1 MVEPPTSHTSAEAA
15 AAAQM
20 ARSAARTGL
29 AAMFVAVGLSVALM
43 GLKFYAYAI
52 TGSSAI
58 LSDAL
63 ESIIN
68 VVAAGLALGSVLLS
82 SKPPDESHPYG
93 HGKIEYF
100 SAGFE
105 GALIVLA
112 AAGIFWQGA
121 QHILIPRP
129 FPNLSFGLVILGGVG
144 LVNFAMGL
152 ALVRLGRR
160 LQSLVLQADGK
171 HLLSDAYT
179 SGGVL
184 VGLLLVALSGWNWLD
199 GVVACLVGVS
209 IVVIGARLVRES
221 FSGLM
226 NEANPALLEEICG
239 LLDKHRKDMW
249 IDVHRL
255 RAWKSG
261 NRVHIDFHLILPKD
275 LPLERGHREVKELE
289 AVFGSHF
296 SGGAD
301 VLIHLDPCTNGECP
315 ICHKDA
321 CEHRGQA
328 SAGHR
333 AWRRET
339 LTCESLSDTDQPRA
353 EKGGER

>member
-1 MVEPPTSHTSAEAA
+1 LVVERTSEMRPQAGRVEPPSELVDKKNVRV
-15 AAAQM
+15 M
-20 ARSAARTGL
+20 L
-29 AAMFVAVGLSVALM
+29 AALFVSLILM
-43 GLKFYAYAI
+43 AFKFYAYWA

-68 VVAAGLALGSVLLS
+68 VVAGGLALGSILLS

-121 QHILIPRP
+121 RHIVNPRP
-129 FPNLSFGLVILGGVG
+129 LPNIQVG
-144 LVNFAMGL
+144 LLVL
-152 ALVRLGRR
+152 ALTGIVNLAVGYFLVRRGELTR
-160 LQSLVLQADGK
+160 SLVLRADGK

-184 VGLLLVALSGWNWLD
+184 VGLVLLYMTGWYWVD
-199 GVVACLVGVS
+199 GIVACIVGVN
-209 IVVIGARLVRES
+209 ILVIGSKLVRES

-226 NEANPALLEEICG
+226 DEADPQLLDEICS
-239 LLDKHRKDMW
+239 LLNLHRKGIW

-255 RAWKSG
+255 RAWRSG
-261 NRVHIDFHLILPKD
+261 NRLHIDFHLILPKD
-275 LPLERGHREVKELE
+275 LSLEEGHREVKALE
-289 AVFGSHF
+289 ALFQAHF
-296 SGGAD
+296 QAQSE
-301 VLIHLDPCTNGECP
+301 VLIHVDPCTNDECP
-315 ICHKDA
+315 VCGKEA
-321 CEHRGQA
+321 CDLREHDKERQ
-328 SAGHR
+328 R
-333 AWRRET
+333 IWRRET
-339 LTCESLSDTDQPRA
+339 LTCEGWSETPHLITGAST
-353 EKGGER
+353 